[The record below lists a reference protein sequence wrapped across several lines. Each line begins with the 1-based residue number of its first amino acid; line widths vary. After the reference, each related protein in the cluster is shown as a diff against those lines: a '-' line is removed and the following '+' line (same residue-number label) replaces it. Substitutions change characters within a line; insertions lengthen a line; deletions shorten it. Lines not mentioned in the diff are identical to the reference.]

1 MPQLNHSD
9 SEPEATI
16 ADTPRR
22 KGNRGSEKMT
32 EYEKQR
38 MKRIEENKARMKAM
52 GLDKMASSFMGSIPI
67 SQNEKGKGKKM
78 GMEDDEEY
86 KPSAIDEE
94 SSSSSGSDNVEEFC
108 ASRTKPKLKKST
120 PSKKISKLSGISD
133 FVDDDDEALMKAI
146 ALSLQDSPG
155 FLDVESKT
163 PPQRSDANASS
174 VENFERNQSVRKDD
188 SGKRKRKNSFTSR
201 VQMTEDEL
209 ILDFFQFDEAG
220 KGGINLRDLQRVATL
235 HDFTWKDEE
244 IEHMIHF
251 FDSDGD
257 GKSRGFHKDRSA
269 VQHEI
274 QRATLDEGLKMQNR
288 LQWHRE

>member
-1 MPQLNHSD
+1 MPQSNHSD
-9 SEPEATI
+9 SEPVV
-16 ADTPRR
+16 DTPRR

-52 GLDKMASSFMGSIPI
+52 GLDKMASSFMSSIPI
-67 SQNEKGKGKKM
+67 SQNENRKGKKKVE
-78 GMEDDEEY
+78 MEDDEEY
-86 KPSAIDEE
+86 KPSAIDDE
-94 SSSSSGSDNVEEFC
+94 SSSSSGSDNEDEFC
-108 ASRTKPKLKKST
+108 SSRTKPKLKKST

-155 FLDVESKT
+155 FLDVESKM

-188 SGKRKRKNSFTSR
+188 SGKRKRKNLFTSR

-209 ILDFFQFDEAG
+209 IFHFFQFDEAG
-220 KGGINLRDLQRVATL
+220 RGGINFRDLQRVAAL

-244 IEHMIHF
+244 MEHMIHF

-257 GKSRGFHKDRSA
+257 GKLSLEDFTKIVERCNMRSSS
-269 VQHEI
+269 
-274 QRATLDEGLKMQNR
+274 AT
-288 LQWHRE
+288 